1 MEKPLIC
8 LDTSVLIDFYRKT
21 DKSKSFFFQLTEKYD
36 RFAISAITE
45 FEVFIGSKSDQD
57 DYWDRLFSTMKK
69 LPFDSQSNKIAINID
84 RKLKQISKQIEVPDL
99 MIAACA
105 MANDAIIATLNAKH
119 FSRIDG
125 LKLIIPE

>member
-1 MEKPLIC
+1 MEKSLIC

-21 DKSKSFFFQLTEKYD
+21 DKSKSFLFQLTEKYD

-45 FEVFIGSKSDQD
+45 FEIFIGSKSDQD

-69 LPFDSQSNKIAINID
+69 LPFDSKSNKIAINID

-105 MANDAIIATLNAKH
+105 MANDATIATLNAKH

>member
-1 MEKPLIC
+1 MEKSLIC

-45 FEVFIGSKSDQD
+45 FEIFIGSKSDQD

-84 RKLKQISKQIEVPDL
+84 RELKRISKQIEVPDL

-105 MANDAIIATLNAKH
+105 MANDATIATLNANH
-119 FSRIDG
+119 FSRIHG

>member
-8 LDTSVLIDFYRKT
+8 LDTTVLIDFYRKT

>member
-1 MEKPLIC
+1 MEKSLIC

-57 DYWDRLFSTMKK
+57 DYCDRLFSTMKK
-69 LPFDSQSNKIAINID
+69 LSFDSQSNKIAINID

>member
-45 FEVFIGSKSDQD
+45 FEIFIGSKSDQD

-84 RKLKQISKQIEVPDL
+84 RELKRISKQIEVPDL

-105 MANDAIIATLNAKH
+105 MANDATIATLNAKH

>member
-1 MEKPLIC
+1 MEKSLIC

-21 DKSKSFFFQLTEKYD
+21 DKSKSFLFQLTEKYD

-45 FEVFIGSKSDQD
+45 FEIFIGSKSDQD

-69 LPFDSQSNKIAINID
+69 LPFDSKSNKIAINID

>member
-1 MEKPLIC
+1 MEKSLIC

-21 DKSKSFFFQLTEKYD
+21 DKSKSFLYQLTEKYD

-45 FEVFIGSKSDQD
+45 LEIFIGSKSDQD

-84 RKLKQISKQIEVPDL
+84 RELKRISKQIEVPDL

-105 MANDAIIATLNAKH
+105 MANDATIATLNAKH

>member
-1 MEKPLIC
+1 MEKSLIC

-21 DKSKSFFFQLTEKYD
+21 DKSKSFLFQLTEKYD

-45 FEVFIGSKSDQD
+45 FEIFIGSKSDQD

-84 RKLKQISKQIEVPDL
+84 RELKRISKQIEVPDL

>member
-36 RFAISAITE
+36 RFAVSAITE
-45 FEVFIGSKSDQD
+45 FEIFVGSRPDQD
-57 DYWDRLFSTMKK
+57 DYWDRLFSSMEKIS
-69 LPFDSQSNKIAINID
+69 FNSQSNKFAIQID
-84 RKLKQISKQIEVPDL
+84 RELKKISKQIEIPDL

-105 MANDAIIATLNAKH
+105 MANNAMIATLNVKH
-119 FSRIDG
+119 FSRIEG
-125 LKLIIPE
+125 LKLITLE

>member
-45 FEVFIGSKSDQD
+45 FEIFIGSKSDQD

-69 LPFDSQSNKIAINID
+69 LPFDSKSNKIAINID

>member
-1 MEKPLIC
+1 MEKSLIC

-45 FEVFIGSKSDQD
+45 FEIFIGSKSDQD

-84 RKLKQISKQIEVPDL
+84 RELKRISKQIEVPDL

-105 MANDAIIATLNAKH
+105 MANDATIATLNAKH